1 MTRIEIRYSKTFLKG
16 IILVLFVTLIITNYF
31 VYFSDK
37 FDDKP
42 FLKYAYILI
51 NLYLI
56 YVLYKNSFQLIKNKP
71 IIILTNES
79 IEISEGK
86 NLTTY
91 NWTEINSFRIENDK
105 NDTKGN
111 YLILETSSLTKTINL
126 NWLEKSPKQIIELIN
141 NYKKQI

>member
-1 MTRIEIRYSKTFLKG
+1 MSRIEIRYSKTFLKE

-37 FDDKP
+37 FGDKP
-42 FLKYAYILI
+42 FFKYAYILI

-56 YVLYKNSFQLIKNKP
+56 NVLYKNSFQLIKNKP

-79 IEISEGK
+79 IEIIEGK

-91 NWTEINSFRIENDK
+91 N
-105 NDTKGN
+105 
-111 YLILETSSLTKTINL
+111 
-126 NWLEKSPKQIIELIN
+126 
-141 NYKKQI
+141 